1 MFDAYE
7 IIYIGSW
14 NRRKKT
20 RNSSH
25 GINRKMYEV
34 EPLGKSIII

>member
-1 MFDAYE
+1 MFDVYE
-7 IIYIGSW
+7 MICIGNW
-14 NRRKKT
+14 NRRKKM

-25 GINRKMYEV
+25 EINRKMYEV